1 MYSRT
6 FGRGRDKR
14 KAESEPGLGQALP
27 VVRVEITDLTKP
39 QQNQVFTAPACI
51 FPPRIKIKN
60 RIFYTTPPSR
70 YNAIAKEEFAMKD
83 KVNVEGTAKVVIV
96 DDLDE

>member
-1 MYSRT
+1 M
-6 FGRGRDKR
+6 DKR

-39 QQNQVFTAPACI
+39 QIKPSIYGACAHFSSMNQT
-51 FPPRIKIKN
+51 KN